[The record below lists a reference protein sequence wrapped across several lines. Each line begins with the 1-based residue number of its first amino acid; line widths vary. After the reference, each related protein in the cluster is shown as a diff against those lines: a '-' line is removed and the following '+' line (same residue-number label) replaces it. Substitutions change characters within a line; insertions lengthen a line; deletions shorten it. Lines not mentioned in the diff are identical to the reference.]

1 MMSNVKNDPK
11 YKNALL
17 QAVRAQLDH
26 RALWLYL
33 LCDEAKKRGLDPR
46 DFASDAIKRCGLSQG
61 AELVE
66 KGKTD
71 SLKGLRKTLFTK
83 PAQLVFEMKILEST
97 DDKLS
102 IDFHYCPLVKAWQ
115 KAGCSDE
122 EIAMLCDI
130 AMCGDH
136 GIGERYGSVLDLPKC
151 IAKGDDIFFE
161 KYWAPFTADTL
172 HRMYSVTKSF
182 VSIAIGFLIFL
193 FPGNHITEN
202 YWYYFFALLI

>member
-1 MMSNVKNDPK
+1 MSIVKNEPK
-11 YKNALL
+11 YKNRLL
-17 QAVRAQLDH
+17 QAIRAQLEH
-26 RALWLYL
+26 RAHWLYL

-61 AELVE
+61 AELVK

-71 SLKGLRKTLFTK
+71 SLTGLRKTLFTK
-83 PAQLVFEMKILEST
+83 PAQLVFEMKIQEST
-97 DDKLS
+97 ADTLS

-136 GIGERYGSVLDLPKC
+136 GIGACYGSVLHLPKC
-151 IAKGDDIFFE
+151 IAKGDDICALR
-161 KYWAPFTADTL
+161 Y
-172 HRMYSVTKSF
+172 TKKKE
-182 VSIAIGFLIFL
+182 G
-193 FPGNHITEN
+193 E
-202 YWYYFFALLI
+202 